1 MKIQELEKLLQDF
14 KKNLV
19 FNKDLKNKSW
29 FNIGGRAK
37 VFFRAE
43 NLNELIR
50 FLKRID
56 NREKIFV
63 LGAGSN
69 TLISDK
75 FFDGIVLQLAKDF
88 NNISLLNENII
99 ISGSGVF
106 DKSLSNFAM
115 MNNISGFEYLSGI
128 PGTVGGA
135 IKMNAG
141 CFGKEIRQNLLSVQ
155 AIDKIGKIK
164 TIYAKD
170 INFDYRTNDLSED
183 LIFLSAS
190 FKGKKSNHIKIKK
203 EIDRIILEKKNNQPS
218 KIKTCG
224 STFKNP
230 LKETNKKVWE
240 LINDSVPENLTYGD
254 ACISRKHK
262 NFFINKGNASFDDMS
277 KLIDHVSNAVFS
289 KFGIRL
295 EREIK
300 ILK

>member
-1 MKIQELEKLLQDF
+1 MKIEELEKLLYGF

-19 FNKDLKNKSW
+19 FNKNLKNKSW
-29 FNIGGRAK
+29 FNIGGKAK
-37 VFFRAE
+37 VFFKAE
-43 NLNELIR
+43 NLNELIS
-50 FLKRID
+50 FLKKID

-69 TLISDK
+69 TLICDK

-99 ISGSGVF
+99 ISGSAVF

-128 PGTVGGA
+128 PGTIGGA

-190 FKGKKSNHIKIKK
+190 FKGKKGNHIKIKK
-203 EIDRIILEKKNNQPS
+203 EIDRIISEKKNNQPS

-230 LKETNKKVWE
+230 LKETNKKVWK
-240 LINDSVPENLTYGD
+240 LISDSVPEDLAYGD

-277 KLIDHVSNAVFS
+277 KLIDHVSSAVFS

-295 EREIK
+295 EKEIK

>member
-1 MKIQELEKLLQDF
+1 MKIEELKKLLQDF

-19 FNKDLKNKSW
+19 FNKNLKNKSW
-29 FNIGGRAK
+29 FNIGGKAK
-37 VFFRAE
+37 VFFKAE

-50 FLKRID
+50 FLKKID
-56 NREKIFV
+56 NKEKIFV

-69 TLISDK
+69 TLISDT

-88 NNISLLNENII
+88 SNISLLNENII
-99 ISGSGVF
+99 ISGSAVL
-106 DKSLSNFAM
+106 DRSLSNFAM

-155 AIDKIGKIK
+155 AIDRIGNIR

-170 INFDYRTNDLSED
+170 IIFDYRTNDLSEE

-190 FKGKKSNHIKIKK
+190 FKGKKSNHKQIKK
-203 EIDRIILEKKNNQPS
+203 EIDRIILEKKNSQPS
-218 KIKTCG
+218 RIKTCG

-240 LINDSVPENLTYGD
+240 LINDSVPENLAYGD
-254 ACISRKHK
+254 ACISKKHK
-262 NFFINKGNASFDDMS
+262 NFFINMGNASFNDMS
-277 KLIDHVSNAVFS
+277 KLIDHVSDAVFN
-289 KFGIRL
+289 KYGIKL
-295 EREIK
+295 EKEIK

>member
-1 MKIQELEKLLQDF
+1 MKIEELEKLLYGF

-19 FNKDLKNKSW
+19 FNKNLKNKSW
-29 FNIGGRAK
+29 FNIGGKAK
-37 VFFRAE
+37 VFFKAE
-43 NLNELIR
+43 NLNELIS
-50 FLKRID
+50 FLKKID
-56 NREKIFV
+56 SREKIFV

-69 TLISDK
+69 TLICDK

-88 NNISLLNENII
+88 NNISLLNENVI
-99 ISGSGVF
+99 ISGSAVF

-128 PGTVGGA
+128 PGTIGGA

-170 INFDYRTNDLSED
+170 INFDYRANDLSED

-190 FKGKKSNHIKIKK
+190 FKGKKGNHIKIKK
-203 EIDRIILEKKNNQPS
+203 EIDRIILQKKNNQPS

-240 LINDSVPENLTYGD
+240 LISDSVPEDLAYGD

-277 KLIDHVSNAVFS
+277 KLIDHVSSAVFS

-295 EREIK
+295 EKEIK

>member
-1 MKIQELEKLLQDF
+1 MKIEELEKLLKDF

-19 FNKDLKNKSW
+19 FNKNLKNKSW
-29 FNIGGRAK
+29 FNIGGKAK
-37 VFFRAE
+37 VFFKAE
-43 NLNELIR
+43 NLDELIR
-50 FLKRID
+50 FLKKID
-56 NREKIFV
+56 NKEKIFV

-88 NNISLLNENII
+88 SNISLLNENII
-99 ISGSGVF
+99 ISGSAVL
-106 DKSLSNFAM
+106 DRSLSNFAM

-141 CFGKEIRQNLLSVQ
+141 CFGKEIRLNLLSVQ
-155 AIDKIGKIK
+155 AIDRIGNIK

-170 INFDYRTNDLSED
+170 IIFDYRANDLSED

-190 FKGKKSNHIKIKK
+190 FKGKKSNHKEIKK
-203 EIDRIILEKKNNQPS
+203 EIDRIILEKKNSQPS
-218 KIKTCG
+218 RIKTCG

-240 LINDSVPENLTYGD
+240 LINDSVPENLAYGD
-254 ACISRKHK
+254 ACISKKHK
-262 NFFINKGNASFDDMS
+262 NFFINRGNASFTDMS
-277 KLIDHVSNAVFS
+277 KLIDHVSNAVFD
-289 KFGIRL
+289 KYGIRL
-295 EREIK
+295 EKEIK

>member
-1 MKIQELEKLLQDF
+1 MKIKELEKLLHDF

-19 FNKDLKNKSW
+19 FNKNLKNKSW
-29 FNIGGRAK
+29 FNIGGKAK

-128 PGTVGGA
+128 PGTIGGA

-183 LIFLSAS
+183 LIFLSAT
-190 FKGKKSNHIKIKK
+190 FKGKKKDRRFIEEEIKNLDDEILNSDKENSNLDLILNKMK
-203 EIDRIILEKKNNQPS
+203 EFLEKLKIRDSELRQESINNFMKHARYQRNKS
-218 KIKTCG
+218 IK
-224 STFKNP
+224 SNQ
-230 LKETNKKVWE
+230 
-240 LINDSVPENLTYGD
+240 ND
-254 ACISRKHK
+254 
-262 NFFINKGNASFDDMS
+262 
-277 KLIDHVSNAVFS
+277 
-289 KFGIRL
+289 
-295 EREIK
+295 
-300 ILK
+300 